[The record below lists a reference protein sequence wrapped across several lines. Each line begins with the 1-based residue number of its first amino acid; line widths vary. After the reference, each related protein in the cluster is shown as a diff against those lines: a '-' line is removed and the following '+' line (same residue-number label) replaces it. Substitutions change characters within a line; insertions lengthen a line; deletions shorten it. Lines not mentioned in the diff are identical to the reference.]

1 MGRPPCVF
9 RCEKADT
16 GGGSGISCQERG
28 WKDAGRAGILCR
40 RGRAAPAAGAV
51 RADGAAGG
59 GAARRLGEAGRLK
72 RAARRLARLGVCR
85 VLVPEEFCR
94 WELLCRWGLGPV
106 DPVPFFRACAGG
118 LALAALRR
126 EGSHPI
132 RGTVALRGRRVDRDM
147 VRAAEFLC
155 SRVRDVAVSAPVGG
169 GELAAWLRREFGAPI
184 RPDSG
189 EIPAAVRFD
198 GTGALEGRRVL
209 SLFGTE
215 PELAGIRLRAAALEP
230 EDREKLP

>member
-1 MGRPPCVF
+1 MLGELVYC
-9 RCEKADT
+9 AD
-16 GGGSGISCQERG
+16 GDGQPRRQERYGLTVLRAEVRPGG
-28 WKDAGRAGILCR
+28 W
-40 RGRAAPAAGAV
+40 
-51 RADGAAGG
+51 
-59 GAARRLGEAGRLK
+59 GEAGRLK

-118 LALAALRR
+118 
-126 EGSHPI
+126 
-132 RGTVALRGRRVDRDM
+132 
-147 VRAAEFLC
+147 
-155 SRVRDVAVSAPVGG
+155 
-169 GELAAWLRREFGAPI
+169 LAAWLRREFGAPI

-230 EDREKLP
+230 EDREKLPLMAALWEAGRGERLGLEFT

>member
-1 MGRPPCVF
+1 MLGELVYC
-9 RCEKADT
+9 AD
-16 GGGSGISCQERG
+16 GDGQPRRQERYGLTVLRAEVRPGG
-28 WKDAGRAGILCR
+28 W
-40 RGRAAPAAGAV
+40 
-51 RADGAAGG
+51 
-59 GAARRLGEAGRLK
+59 GEAGRLK

-85 VLVPEEFCR
+85 VLVP
-94 WELLCRWGLGPV
+94 V

-118 LALAALRR
+118 LALAVLRR
-126 EGSHPI
+126 EGIPPHQ
-132 RGTVALRGRRVDRDM
+132 GTVALRGRRVDRDM

-189 EIPAAVRFD
+189 EIPAAVCFD

-209 SLFGTE
+209 TLFG
-215 PELAGIRLRAAALEP
+215 PEAGLAGIRLRASALEP
-230 EDREKLP
+230 EDREKLPLMAALWESGRGERLGLEFT

>member
-1 MGRPPCVF
+1 MLGELVYC
-9 RCEKADT
+9 AD
-16 GGGSGISCQERG
+16 GDGQPRRQERYGLTVLRAEVRPGG
-28 WKDAGRAGILCR
+28 W
-40 RGRAAPAAGAV
+40 
-51 RADGAAGG
+51 
-59 GAARRLGEAGRLK
+59 GEAGRLK

-126 EGSHPI
+126 EGIPPHQ
-132 RGTVALRGRRVDRDM
+132 GTVALRGRRVDRDM

-209 SLFGTE
+209 SLFGT
-215 PELAGIRLRAAALEP
+215 
-230 EDREKLP
+230 

>member
-1 MGRPPCVF
+1 M
-9 RCEKADT
+9 
-16 GGGSGISCQERG
+16 
-28 WKDAGRAGILCR
+28 
-40 RGRAAPAAGAV
+40 
-51 RADGAAGG
+51 
-59 GAARRLGEAGRLK
+59 
-72 RAARRLARLGVCR
+72 
-85 VLVPEEFCR
+85 LVPEEFCR

-118 LALAALRR
+118 WPWPALRR
-126 EGSHPI
+126 EGIPPHQ
-132 RGTVALRGRRVDRDM
+132 GTVALRGRRVDRDM

-169 GELAAWLRREFGAPI
+169 GELAAWLRREFGAP
-184 RPDSG
+184 SG
-189 EIPAAVRFD
+189 RTAERSRQRCALTGP
-198 GTGALEGRRVL
+198 GALEGRRVL

>member
-1 MGRPPCVF
+1 MLGELVYC
-9 RCEKADT
+9 AD
-16 GGGSGISCQERG
+16 GDGQPRRQERYGLTVLRAEVRPGG
-28 WKDAGRAGILCR
+28 W
-40 RGRAAPAAGAV
+40 
-51 RADGAAGG
+51 
-59 GAARRLGEAGRLK
+59 GEAGRLK

-94 WELLCRWGLGPV
+94 WELLYRWGLGPV

-118 LALAALRR
+118 LALAVLRR
-126 EGSHPI
+126 EGIPPHQ
-132 RGTVALRGRRVDRDM
+132 GTVALRGRRVDRDM

-189 EIPAAVRFD
+189 AAGADPVWAGGRAGRNPPAGLRSGAGGQGKTPPDGRALGV
-198 GTGALEGRRVL
+198 GTGGA
-209 SLFGTE
+209 
-215 PELAGIRLRAAALEP
+215 AGPRIYLTAGNKVSIITHTA
-230 EDREKLP
+230 

>member
-1 MGRPPCVF
+1 MLGELVYC
-9 RCEKADT
+9 ADGDGQPRRQERYGLT
-16 GGGSGISCQERG
+16 VLRAEVRSGGG
-28 WKDAGRAGILCR
+28 
-40 RGRAAPAAGAV
+40 
-51 RADGAAGG
+51 
-59 GAARRLGEAGRLK
+59 GEAGRLK

-126 EGSHPI
+126 EGIPPHQ
-132 RGTVALRGRRVDRDM
+132 GTVALRGRRVDRDM

-230 EDREKLP
+230 EDREKLPLMAALWEAGRGERLGLEFT

>member
-1 MGRPPCVF
+1 MLGELVYC
-9 RCEKADT
+9 AD
-16 GGGSGISCQERG
+16 GDGQPRRQERYGLTVLRAEVRPGG
-28 WKDAGRAGILCR
+28 W
-40 RGRAAPAAGAV
+40 
-51 RADGAAGG
+51 
-59 GAARRLGEAGRLK
+59 GEAGRLK

-126 EGSHPI
+126 EGIPPHQ
-132 RGTVALRGRRVDRDM
+132 GTVALRGRRVDRDM

-198 GTGALEGRRVL
+198 GTGAL
-209 SLFGTE
+209 
-215 PELAGIRLRAAALEP
+215 
-230 EDREKLP
+230 